1 MQTALLDHL
10 LLVLH
15 LDGNF
20 DKRGDLRRHTGFM
33 VMSIGI
39 MADRDL
45 PMLRANVLDE
55 R

>member
-1 MQTALLDHL
+1 MLTALLDHL

-15 LDGNF
+15 LDGSF
-20 DKRGDLRRHTGFM
+20 EKRGDLKRHTGLL